1 MSQPDPTG
9 ESPVTTASRSL
20 ATALSKAR
28 FASGL
33 LRLSYTTPGD
43 TTTACLRVAAPKA
56 GAALESVVHDGT
68 TPTASSPARR
78 APDAAAK
85 G

>member
-1 MSQPDPTG
+1 MRQ
-9 ESPVTTASRSL
+9 L
-20 ATALSKAR
+20 KAR
-28 FASGL
+28 RL
-33 LRLSYTTPGD
+33 LARRLPLLAGD
-43 TTTACLRVAAPKA
+43 DLTVRREAATACLRVAAPKV
-56 GAALESVVHDGT
+56 GAAHESVVHDGT

>member
-1 MSQPDPTG
+1 MRQ
-9 ESPVTTASRSL
+9 L
-20 ATALSKAR
+20 KAR
-28 FASGL
+28 GLLPRLLPLFASDDL
-33 LRLSYTTPGD
+33 TVRREAA
-43 TTTACLRVAAPKA
+43 TACLRVAAPKA